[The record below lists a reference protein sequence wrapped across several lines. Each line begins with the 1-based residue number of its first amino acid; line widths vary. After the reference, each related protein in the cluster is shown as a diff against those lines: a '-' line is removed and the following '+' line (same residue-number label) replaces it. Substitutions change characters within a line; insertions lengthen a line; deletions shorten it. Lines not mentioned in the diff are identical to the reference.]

1 MSCLGVRERAS
12 VLKSSLSGAGSARG
26 LPSVLMLSGLVL
38 TGLVLVGCADLPT
51 GGPLPPPPPPPL
63 AAAPGGIVITTPF
76 HAEDFAWSTQPGTA
90 HIRGLSE
97 PGRSCAGNA
106 VALTPDTTYS
116 RERIIKLYGS
126 GEYAVIPTP
135 VVRAKTIAND
145 SPAMRGYVRSTR
157 CDSAGGFAFDDIPGG
172 SFFVIAEVGDPQ
184 GPRVVMRRVTAVAGR
199 VLQVPLTGTG
209 PGPKRTRRRPQ

>member
-1 MSCLGVRERAS
+1 
-12 VLKSSLSGAGSARG
+12 VLKSSLSGIGPALGLTPVLLAGM
-26 LPSVLMLSGLVL
+26 MLA
-38 TGLVLVGCADLPT
+38 GCADMPT
-51 GGPLPPPPPPPL
+51 GGPLPPPPPPQPL
-63 AAAPGGIVITTPF
+63 AAAPSGIVITTPF
-76 HAEDFAWSTQPGTA
+76 RAEDFAWSTMPGTA

-97 PGRSCAGNA
+97 AARSCAGNA
-106 VALTPDTTYS
+106 VALTPDTAYS

-145 SPAMRGYVRSTR
+145 NPAMRGYVRSVR
-157 CDSAGGFAFDDIPGG
+157 CDSAGNFAFDNIPAG

-199 VLQVPLTGTG
+199 VLQVPLTGTAPG
-209 PGPKRTRRRPQ
+209 PGPKRARKRPVG